1 VFHSRKVTS
10 IGSPAGAAVWVL
22 LLFSATANCAHLAEP
37 PAWAAPFPGGSASG
51 SYTIDAYVDAV
62 IQHYR
67 RELNEHA
74 IKASEAGIETNGT
87 VMRATRDRTSCVIR
101 IEEIVTN
108 RTRVTTNCVD
118 EPPKSTVVSMVPR
131 VATGATS
138 TAASAS
144 AFDFRNARW
153 GQTKQQI
160 IASERI
166 KLQQIPNGPLGGQD
180 DVDHR
185 RFWVFYEFVGDQFAR
200 ASYALS
206 ESYTEPNSYLLATD
220 SLVKGLS
227 EKYGEPV
234 RTVKWMNTLYQSE
247 PLHYG
252 LAIAAGHLVLKNQWE
267 LPRTSI
273 TQFTNGEN
281 FKVSVGVRYTSREF
295 EGALEQQEKALR
307 KSVY

>member
-1 VFHSRKVTS
+1 MIASV
-10 IGSPAGAAVWVL
+10 GSPISAALWVL
-22 LLFSATANCAHLAEP
+22 LLASATGNCTQPAGL

-51 SYTIDAYVDAV
+51 SYTSDAHVNAV

-67 RELNEHA
+67 RQLNEHA
-74 IKASEAGIETNGT
+74 IKATEAGIETAGT
-87 VMRATRDRTSCVIR
+87 VMRATRDRTSCVIK
-101 IEEIVTN
+101 IEEIPTN

-118 EPPKSTVVSMVPR
+118 EAPKSAVVSMASRAV
-131 VATGATS
+131 GAPTP
-138 TAASAS
+138 TAASPS

-153 GQTKQQI
+153 GQTKQRI

-200 ASYALS
+200 ASYALA

-234 RTVKWMNTLYQSE
+234 STVKWMNTLYQSD

-252 LAIAAGHLVLKNQWE
+252 LAIAAGHLVVKNQWE

-273 TQFTNGEN
+273 TQFTNGEK
-281 FKVSVGVRYTSREF
+281 FKVSVVVRYTSREF
-295 EGALEQQEKALR
+295 EGALEQEEKALR

>member
-1 VFHSRKVTS
+1 MVASVD
-10 IGSPAGAAVWVL
+10 SPISATFWVL
-22 LLFSATANCAHLAEP
+22 LLAAATGNCTQLAQP

-51 SYTIDAYVDAV
+51 SYTIDAHVNAV

-74 IKASEAGIETNGT
+74 IKATEADIETTGT
-87 VMRATRDRTSCVIR
+87 VMRATRDRTSCVIK
-101 IEEIVTN
+101 IEEIPPD

-118 EPPKSTVVSMVPR
+118 EAQKSAAASTVPKGAAV
-131 VATGATS
+131 ATS
-138 TAASAS
+138 TAAPGS
-144 AFDFRNARW
+144 AFDFRSARW

-166 KLQQIPNGPLGGQD
+166 KLQQVPNGPLGGLD

-185 RFWVFYEFVGDQFAR
+185 KFWVFYEFVGDQFAR
-200 ASYALS
+200 ASYALA

-234 RTVKWMNTLYQSE
+234 RTVKWMNTLYQSD

-252 LAIAAGHLVLKNQWE
+252 LAIAAGHVVVKNQWE